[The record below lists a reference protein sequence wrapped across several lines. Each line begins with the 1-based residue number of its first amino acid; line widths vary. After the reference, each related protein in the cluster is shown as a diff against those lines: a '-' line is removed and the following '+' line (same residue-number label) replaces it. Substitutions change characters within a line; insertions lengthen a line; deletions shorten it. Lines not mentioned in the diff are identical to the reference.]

1 MTHASLHWFK
11 SSYSTNGGN
20 CVEVA
25 ANLVASHGVVPVRDS
40 KIQFGPVLALPAT
53 SFSAFIAKI
62 KAGHFPV

>member
-40 KIQFGPVLALPAT
+40 KIQSGPVLALPVS
-53 SFSAFIAKI
+53 SFSAFVAGI
-62 KAGHFPV
+62 KAGDFPV

>member
-40 KIQFGPVLALPAT
+40 KIQSGPVLALPAT
-53 SFSAFIAKI
+53 SFSAFVAGI
-62 KAGHFPV
+62 KAGDFPV